1 MDIDNTKGGVL
12 AQLESELLLDP
23 ARFGPDARL
32 LGKAIREG
40 WISPWKIDPALKEA
54 IVSRLRAAIE
64 AGGDVRATAAMSET
78 ARRMAADD
86 ARALNDLVKL
96 LRLVQGESTENVKH
110 DVRTRV
116 IVERAEPERQLHDP
130 GASQEGPGHEPS
142 GAD

>member
-1 MDIDNTKGGVL
+1 MVSD
-12 AQLESELLLDP
+12 LLQDP
-23 ARFGPDARL
+23 KRYGPDARL

-40 WISPWKIDPALKEA
+40 WISPWKIDPALKET

-64 AGGDVRATAAMSET
+64 AGGDVRAMSAMSET

-86 ARALNDLVKL
+86 AKALIELVKL
-96 LRLVQGESTENVKH
+96 LRLVQGESTENVSH

-116 IVERAEPERQLHDP
+116 VVERSDPERMLHDP
-130 GASQEGPGHEPS
+130 GTHQEGPGPEPA